1 MRCLRCDS
9 GKSLFLLDDKSCDE
23 SSASSV
29 VIWKIWMSPVPYN
42 CVRDKRG
49 YLIAPTGQHM
59 MQPDWITIHY
69 YCDSS
74 CSRNL
79 LMSSLLPSFFAS
91 FFPVLRDFFLLFLSV
106 LLFFLRERALYFCRS
121 QQTARAKSLHSRPP
135 AWAAALT
142 SSRARNEESKCGRS
156 LNLPTPEE
164 RPVSSCCFSPQT
176 HVASRFD
183 EQVAKEREEVMKMA

>member
-106 LLFFLRERALYFCRS
+106 LLFFFYESERCTGVNKQR
-121 QQTARAKSLHSRPP
+121 ARRVYILARPP
-135 AWAAALT
+135 ELLPWHH
-142 SSRARNEESKCGRS
+142 RARGTKNQSVED
-156 LNLPTPEE
+156 
-164 RPVSSCCFSPQT
+164 
-176 HVASRFD
+176 H
-183 EQVAKEREEVMKMA
+183 